1 MKNLFKIFLAV
12 VALFAYSCVTDTTE
26 DLGIKISGDQTEIT
40 LSLEESR
47 THLGE
52 AAEGVYPLYWSE
64 GDKIAINGIASTAL
78 TAEQAGSPSTQF
90 TFANGELSFPYNIV
104 YPAPTTKLDITLGD
118 VRAEGV
124 QRVTFL
130 AEQPYTVGSFAEG
143 AAPMY
148 GYAAEANNDAIQM
161 HHLAGVLRFAVKGNG
176 EAVTSI
182 TVKALGGK
190 IAGDFNVNCTT
201 GELTAQ
207 DSASDTVTVTF
218 AEPLTLGA
226 EAAYIYVAV
235 PAGSYGVLETT
246 IATAEHE
253 KMVVSFDSDAKPVN
267 VGVVREFKEFTYKAT
282 TAADEEILI
291 VTKEDLI
298 SFAANAAN
306 TKSAKLAGV
315 IDMTGEAWTPVQ
327 GFTGTFDGD
336 KEGGYYIKGL
346 TAPLFGT
353 VSGEIKNLKLTDVN
367 IVVTD
372 NHVYGEKPVVY
383 SGAIAYHIANGSLTG
398 CYTSGKVE
406 VNNTVFNVA
415 NDAIVGTYYDVCLGG
430 MVGLIEGT
438 VVSNCENHIDLTLT
452 SCWNNENATGFSV
465 KAGAMIGMAAVASQI
480 SLCQNYGDIL
490 CELAHTKSKAVHMAA
505 LLGGTNAAGA
515 LTVLKDCTNYGNFS
529 VSDKASRQGDYYVG
543 GVAGYLNAGIEELKN
558 LTNLGCGEL
567 LGAGNAH
574 EYRVGGVSGSLNSA
588 SDNLVNGSKDD
599 ASKGC
604 IYICSGEP
612 KSDNIYLAGIAYST
626 GGYNIS
632 NSTNYGALT
641 IEGYANNTYLGGIL
655 ASLSNGK
662 IDKCSN
668 YGQLNHTLATV
679 ATVNIGGILAQ
690 VFVDAESTNEKPL
703 VVEGCNNYG
712 PICYTAAN
720 GTTNTGN
727 RIIGGIIG
735 YGNAKNNLIPYTIKD
750 CTSAGTMVFID
761 LSGSTKEVAYGGA
774 FAYPQYGKDV
784 TLTNVKVSAKMYVG
798 SNVDLKTGVATPIP
812 GHTEGAKFKMSG
824 MCAMFTK
831 HTIATNCDFS
841 GLMQVDSQFTIG
853 DSIHFGGYGG
863 YGAGRYDI
871 TNSTFSGT
879 INYSE
884 NCSHSGGFV
893 DISGFLG
900 YAAHSDATMV
910 QTFTNSG
917 VTKSGVIRVAGDV
930 TNAKALYVG
939 GIIATTSSKN
949 TQVAMNGC
957 YNLGSITLTKDVETT
972 GGIYVGGI
980 YSVRTSTSTSSNCTL
995 TGCYNEGDI
1004 VVDAKSAATM
1014 CIGGICAYTNMLNA
1028 TSSEA
1033 YPKFYNKGNIKVGTN
1048 LTKEEMTNYTA
1059 QLVVGG
1065 FLGLM
1070 NNNVKKNFDAD
1081 FQNQG
1086 DITVKNVTTPKCNVG
1101 GIWGLHTKAPVI
1113 KSGVVLTNTGNIT
1126 VEGCSL
1132 TDASTWV
1139 GGIVATTLVPI
1150 NGAKCYCDLAA
1161 PNLTNVGM
1169 IMGTPRADA
1178 TLATKCHVGGQIA
1191 KTLFENGDGE
1201 IVPEFLPINEG
1212 NYFNYIYGGE
1222 TAWTGTD
1229 YDGCKYL
1236 SVAPTL

>member
-64 GDKIAINGIASTAL
+64 GDKIAINGIASVAL

-190 IAGDFNVNCTT
+190 IAGEFNVNCTT

-218 AEPLTLGA
+218 EEPLTLGA

-298 SFAANAAN
+298 SFAANAAK

-327 GFTGTFDGD
+327 GFAGTFDGD

-372 NHVYGEKPVVY
+372 NHYYGEKPVVY

-480 SLCQNYGDIL
+480 SSCQNYGDIL

-612 KSDNIYLAGIAYST
+612 KSDNIYLAGIAYAST
-626 GGYNIS
+626 ADVS
-632 NSTNYGALT
+632 NAKNYGKLT
-641 IEGYANNTYLGGIL
+641 IDGHSVNIYLAGICASNASANFY
-655 ASLSNGK
+655 S
-662 IDKCSN
+662 CE
-668 YGQLNHTLATV
+668 NHGTLHYNPKTSAAT
-679 ATVNIGGILAQ
+679 NIGGILAQ
-690 VFVDAESTNEKPL
+690 AYVASDSTNNKAFTL
-703 VVEGCNNYG
+703 KNCKNRGNIIYN
-712 PICYTAAN
+712 IAAN
-720 GTTNTGN
+720 TTLSGV
-727 RIIGGIIG
+727 RVIGGIYG
-735 YGNAKNNLIPYTIKD
+735 YGNLKNDLIDVTIEDCESSGIMAVTDAAKKDLELAFGAIHGYTQSGKTVTIKN
-750 CTSAGTMVFID
+750 
-761 LSGSTKEVAYGGA
+761 TK
-774 FAYPQYGKDV
+774 
-784 TLTNVKVSAKMYVG
+784 TTAKMYVG
-798 SNVDLKTGVATPIP
+798 YDVNLETGVATAIE
-812 GHTEGAKFKMSG
+812 GHTFAGKMKAAG
-824 MCAMFTK
+824 FHAMHTRATTCNNCEFAGEININGNFTK
-831 HTIATNCDFS
+831 SDQI
-841 GLMQVDSQFTIG
+841 QI
-853 DSIHFGGYGG
+853 GGYGG
-863 YGAGRYDI
+863 YGTSMWTL
-871 TNSTFSGT
+871 TNCTFNGKIDVSDTSSFNPSGSKSVFIGGFFGYPANDNAANT
-879 INYSE
+879 QVFT
-884 NCSHSGGFV
+884 NCSTTATSSIKFGAKYNNGDVYIGGMV
-893 DISGFLG
+893 GYTGKKALMTFLG
-900 YAAHSDATMV
+900 CHAHGTL
-910 QTFTNSG
+910 T
-917 VTKSGVIRVAGDV
+917 VTKSAKATEFLAVGGLIAYKGGGSATFTGCYGDV
-930 TNAKALYVG
+930 DINIEGTSFADIYAGGLVAQTTTLTMVEDSAYPNCYYSGDITVGNKGKDAAPIAVANNIAVGGYLGWTTSTKAFNANIHNKGNISISNVTSTGLYVG
-939 GIIATTSSKN
+939 GVWANMAGAANIA
-949 TQVAMNGC
+949 
-957 YNLGSITLTKDVETT
+957 
-972 GGIYVGGI
+972 
-980 YSVRTSTSTSSNCTL
+980 STAV
-995 TGCYNEGDI
+995 Y
-1004 VVDAKSAATM
+1004 
-1014 CIGGICAYTNMLNA
+1014 
-1028 TSSEA
+1028 
-1033 YPKFYNKGNIKVGTN
+1033 
-1048 LTKEEMTNYTA
+1048 
-1059 QLVVGG
+1059 
-1065 FLGLM
+1065 
-1070 NNNVKKNFDAD
+1070 
-1081 FQNQG
+1081 
-1086 DITVKNVTTPKCNVG
+1086 
-1101 GIWGLHTKAPVI
+1101 
-1113 KSGVVLTNTGNIT
+1113 TNTGNISVT
-1126 VEGCSL
+1126 KATATTSFI
-1132 TDASTWV
+1132 
-1139 GGIVATTLVPI
+1139 GGIIGQTLTPI

-1161 PNLTNVGM
+1161 PNLANVGM

-1178 TLATKCHVGGQIA
+1178 TLAKDCHVGGQIA

-1212 NYFNYIYGGE
+1212 NYFNYIYGGTTTWE
-1222 TAWTGTD
+1222 GTD